1 VLPAGPWDRGGHG
14 DLSGGLGLLP
24 LTVPEARRLLV
35 ALVWTTPVQP
45 GLVLAWSR
53 WRRRHQARA
62 RRAHDHRRE
71 TQGRLEP

>member
-53 WRRRHQARA
+53 WRRRHQARGM
-62 RRAHDHRRE
+62 
-71 TQGRLEP
+71 T